1 MILLIGYGFWGKNLA
16 RNFGSSLSAVY
27 DLDYRRAEECKKL
40 YPWVQAYEGGDDL
53 KIILENKDIKAVAI
67 ATRADTH
74 FEFAKLC
81 LSYNKDLWIEKP
93 VTTNLKDI
101 NKLIKLQKENIVFV
115 DHTFCYHPAVISM
128 KEVNIGKPLYYD
140 STRISLGQFQTDVDV
155 VLDLAIH
162 DLSII
167 DFLYPELELDERHI
181 IKHNHITTKSNQA
194 IIDLKFKNKLPG
206 SHRAFTAHIHANW
219 VSPVKK
225 RRIILT
231 GSEKSVIYD
240 DIDVDKLKIYDTG
253 NIGTDYN
260 QNQVGDVSIPK
271 INTTEA
277 LRNGFLHFSDC
288 IQKRSQPRTNLQ
300 RARKILSWV
309 L

>member
-67 ATRADTH
+67 ATIADTH

-101 NKLIKLQKENIVFV
+101 DELIKLQKENIVFV
-115 DHTFCYHPAVISM
+115 DHTFCYHPAVIGM
-128 KEVNIGKPLYYD
+128 KKVNIGKPLYYD

-194 IIDLKFKNKLPG
+194 IIDLKFKNIFPRT
-206 SHRAFTAHIHANW
+206 RAFTAHIHANW

>member
-1 MILLIGYGFWGKNLA
+1 MILLIGYGFWGENLA

-101 NKLIKLQKENIVFV
+101 DELIKLQKENIVFV
-115 DHTFCYHPAVISM
+115 DHTFCYHPAVIGM
-128 KEVNIGKPLYYD
+128 KKVNIGKPLYYD

-194 IIDLKFKNKLPG
+194 IIDLKFKNIFPRI
-206 SHRAFTAHIHANW
+206 RAFTAHIHSNW

>member
-1 MILLIGYGFWGKNLA
+1 MILLIGYGFWGENLA

-40 YPWVQAYEGGDDL
+40 YPWIQAYEGGDDL

-67 ATRADTH
+67 ATKADTH

-101 NKLIKLQKENIVFV
+101 DELIKLQKENIVFV
-115 DHTFCYHPAVISM
+115 DHTFCYHPAVIGM
-128 KEVNIGKPLYYD
+128 KKVNIGKPLYYD

-194 IIDLKFKNKLPG
+194 IIDLKFKNIFPRI
-206 SHRAFTAHIHANW
+206 RAFTAHIHSNW

-260 QNQVGDVSIPK
+260 QNQLGDINIPK

>member
-1 MILLIGYGFWGKNLA
+1 MFLFSCSQPEKNYRFVHKIDTGITFTNELTKSPELNILNY
-16 RNFGSSLSAVY
+16 
-27 DLDYRRAEECKKL
+27 
-40 YPWVQAYEGGDDL
+40 
-53 KIILENKDIKAVAI
+53 
-67 ATRADTH
+67 
-74 FEFAKLC
+74 
-81 LSYNKDLWIEKP
+81 
-93 VTTNLKDI
+93 
-101 NKLIKLQKENIVFV
+101 
-115 DHTFCYHPAVISM
+115 
-128 KEVNIGKPLYYD
+128 LYYYNGAGVATGD
-140 STRISLGQFQTDVDV
+140 FNNDGLIDIYFTSNLQQDHLYLNLG
-155 VLDLAIH
+155 
-162 DLSII
+162 
-167 DFLYPELELDERHI
+167 
-181 IKHNHITTKSNQA
+181 
-194 IIDLKFKNKLPG
+194 DLKFKNIFPRI
-206 SHRAFTAHIHANW
+206 RAFTAHIHSNW

-240 DIDVDKLKIYDTG
+240 NIDVDKLKIYDTG

-260 QNQVGDVSIPK
+260 QNQLGDVNIPK